1 MATATL
7 RLETL
12 ITTMTNAKFKRFN
25 IDSGTFLR
33 EAWQQR
39 PCLIPQAIPH
49 FVPPIDADTLAGLAL
64 EEDIESRIVGFE
76 QGRWTLAQGPFALAD
91 FQRDYP
97 WTLLVQGVDQ
107 WLPDVAALRSC
118 VDFLPSWRF
127 DDVMVSYAVDGGSVG
142 PHFDRYDVFLLQGE
156 GQRLWRI
163 GQYCDDSTP
172 QLEHESLH
180 LLANFDCVEE
190 YLLNPGDALYIPP
203 GYAHWGVAQGECT
216 TFSLG
221 FRAPT
226 VADLSDRLLESVVE
240 KLSPTLLLE
249 DQNSIS
255 GDERPGEIS
264 QRQVANARSAV
275 LNAVQALDDGS
286 WLGTLVSETKTP
298 LDELNNEPLPQQLV
312 LEPASRVLWIENNLQ
327 IEVFCGGESLLVD
340 KALLPALLSLLRSEP
355 LISDTVTS
363 DLRPL
368 LAFLWAR
375 GGLADLEDL

>member
-1 MATATL
+1 
-7 RLETL
+7 
-12 ITTMTNAKFKRFN
+12 MTNAKFKRFN
-25 IDSGTFLR
+25 IDSATFLR

-76 QGRWTLAQGPFALAD
+76 HGRWTLAQGPFALAD

-156 GQRLWRI
+156 GHRLWRI

>member
-1 MATATL
+1 
-7 RLETL
+7 
-12 ITTMTNAKFKRFN
+12 MTNAKFKRFN

-39 PCLIPQAIPH
+39 PCLIPQAIPN

-340 KALLPALLSLLRSEP
+340 KALLPALLALLRSEP